1 MVSLLL
7 VVRLAEAEGVLVRG
21 AGLGPG
27 AGGQARED
35 RGRGEGEEEH
45 HHHHH
50 RHSQL
55 VTESWA
61 VQCGLTG
68 DWSDWT
74 LLTWHFN
81 IVCHLQ
87 PPSVGTISINS
98 PNPPS
103 LLEWQ
108 YGGIIRLVTWHFA
121 LCCFQIEKMF
131 KNSLEEDYRDFCQNS
146 VKEIFVDK
154 EFFVGRLSNISWLQ
168 IDLHAK
174 SDICEALLERAT
186 IIY

>member
-1 MVSLLL
+1 MTDT
-7 VVRLAEAEGVLVRG
+7 EAVLVRWG
-21 AGLGPG
+21 VLWPG
-27 AGGQARED
+27 GGGQGGGED
-35 RGRGEGEEEH
+35 WGRAEVEGEGEDQQVH
-45 HHHHH
+45 LHTQLL
-50 RHSQL
+50 HSQV
-55 VTESWA
+55 VTEGWA
-61 VQCGLTG
+61 ADCECGHSLPDISILFVT
-68 DWSDWT
+68 SS
-74 LLTWHFN
+74 H
-81 IVCHLQ
+81 HL
-87 PPSVGTISINS
+87 GTISINY